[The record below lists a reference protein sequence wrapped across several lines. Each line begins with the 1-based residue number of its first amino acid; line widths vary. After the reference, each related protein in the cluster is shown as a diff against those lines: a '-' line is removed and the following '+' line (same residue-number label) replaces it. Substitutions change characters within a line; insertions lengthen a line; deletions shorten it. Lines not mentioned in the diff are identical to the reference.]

1 MKFEHNLSESSK
13 QFLLQ
18 LVERLRQIKVEI
30 SVKVDLKSNESQDK
44 IPSQSK

>member
-18 LVERLRQIKVEI
+18 FVERLRQIKVEI

-44 IPSQSK
+44 IPNQSK